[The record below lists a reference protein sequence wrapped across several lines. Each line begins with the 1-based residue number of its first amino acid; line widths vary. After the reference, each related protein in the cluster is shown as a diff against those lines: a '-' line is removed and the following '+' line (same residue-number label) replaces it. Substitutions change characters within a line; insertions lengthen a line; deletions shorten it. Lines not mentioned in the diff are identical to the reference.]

1 MMAAAKSLALPRWF
15 VVFLALLG
23 AGCQHDRHSQIPADA
38 TLMSEGD
45 RSLTFRATESG
56 TVYVYNRNDDKMV
69 YSGDIARGET
79 LSVDADKNRITLDG
93 RTVLEKGVDRNETLR
108 VFFKPNVLPRER
120 VIVEEK
126 REVR

>member
-1 MMAAAKSLALPRWF
+1 MTAAKSLTLPRWF
-15 VVFLALLG
+15 VVLIALVG

-38 TLMSEGD
+38 TLMTEGD
-45 RSLTFRATESG
+45 KSLSFRANESG

-69 YSGDIARGET
+69 YSGDIGRGET
-79 LSVDADKNRITLDG
+79 LSVDSPNNRITLDG

-120 VIVEEK
+120 VIVEEP